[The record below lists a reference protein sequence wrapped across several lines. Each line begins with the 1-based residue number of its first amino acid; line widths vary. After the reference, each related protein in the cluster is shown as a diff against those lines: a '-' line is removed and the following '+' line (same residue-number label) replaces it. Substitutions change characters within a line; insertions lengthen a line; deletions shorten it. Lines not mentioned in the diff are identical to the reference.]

1 MKVKTTIKLK
11 KKKTKIPKIYTYIYG
26 DKNQGTDLYLS
37 LRILKK
43 NILALKYFVYQFL
56 FLFFIL

>member
-11 KKKTKIPKIYTYIYG
+11 KKTKKQKYLKYIVYTYIYG

-43 NILALKYFVYQFL
+43 IYWL
-56 FLFFIL
+56 